1 MIKISPVPPSLPP
14 IVGAA
19 DGSTDDGGGSH
30 PSSEASPGRDEVGA
44 GQEKF
49 CVAVSL
55 GLGVGQ
61 DTCQHTEN
69 ENETN
74 VGQPHLLFSLPALHC
89 RTLENFREDDIAMQ

>member
-1 MIKISPVPPSLPP
+1 MIKISPAPPSLPP

-44 GQEKF
+44 GKEKF
-49 CVAVSL
+49 CVLVSL

-61 DTCQHTEN
+61 NTSQHTESDN
-69 ENETN
+69 QTN
-74 VGQPHLLFSLPALHC
+74 AGHLHLLFSLPALHC
-89 RTLENFREDDIAMQ
+89 RTRENSRA